1 MQGTTSKNLFLEVTD
16 SNGPPL
22 GMHSKG
28 SELRTLIEN
37 IFKKQ
42 IFFQIRFLI

>member
-37 IFKKQ
+37 IFKK
-42 IFFQIRFLI
+42 